1 MHIARSRAFR
11 LIVIAGAALAAGS
24 CSKDDIPTTPPGP
37 FLFTDV
43 AVSKFVTPPTTSVLH
58 PNTSYVVRF
67 SVNYTLD
74 PDTDAHRSL
83 YAVYADIAEFDAK
96 DSLIQAIGFIPS
108 PPPALTAASGVI
120 SDSISFKVPASGT
133 PYIRLIAG
141 IALRTDPT
149 FLFRRGPRWTVN

>member
-58 PNTSYVVRF
+58 PNTPYVVGFR
-67 SVNYTLD
+67 STTRST
-74 PDTDAHRSL
+74 PTPTPRGACMQCTRTSRSL
-83 YAVYADIAEFDAK
+83 
-96 DSLIQAIGFIPS
+96 
-108 PPPALTAASGVI
+108 TRR
-120 SDSISFKVPASGT
+120 T
-133 PYIRLIAG
+133 P
-141 IALRTDPT
+141 
-149 FLFRRGPRWTVN
+149 